1 MVHDALERLKTD
13 IAFSYHFMAVFVRA
27 ARVLAVVDMNRTKT
41 LDAQNPV
48 EFLEHPIKVVDNV
61 ISGIVHMAGI

>member
-1 MVHDALERLKTD
+1 MRSNASRP
-13 IAFSYHFMAVFVRA
+13 IAFPITSWRSLRARA